1 MDEEDRRVF
10 SSVLAHHD
18 ECDKIEA
25 TKDNRIQ
32 DMVWNGTDR
41 SPFKSPRMDSAE
53 NRALPLRQEYNA
65 TDNPLEE
72 NKNINSCGHGS
83 ESACSELQS
92 AANIPNI
99 SVNNEEDDSELSI
112 LQLDSE
118 FSTTQAQASEDP
130 GVEAR

>member
-1 MDEEDRRVF
+1 MG
-10 SSVLAHHD
+10 
-18 ECDKIEA
+18 
-25 TKDNRIQ
+25 Q
-32 DMVWNGTDR
+32 
-41 SPFKSPRMDSAE
+41 
-53 NRALPLRQEYNA
+53 RQ
-65 TDNPLEE
+65 
-72 NKNINSCGHGS
+72 
-83 ESACSELQS
+83 SACSELQS